1 MMKTKKKPKNIIKNK
16 KYIVGVVAVME
27 ISHNN
32 KQQKINDLLY
42 KLHKIQ

>member
-1 MMKTKKKPKNIIKNK
+1 MKTKKPKNIIKNK
-16 KYIVGVVAVME
+16 KYIIGGVVAVME